1 MSADDIPDGFSLKRW
16 SRRKHEA
23 ARTAS
28 ATPGAPAASEAANPA
43 ALAQA
48 SGAVPPAPAP
58 AGHDA
63 TADAISAPLP
73 PVDSL
78 VFDSDF
84 TQFLQPKV
92 DETVKRQALK
102 KLFQDPRFN
111 VMDRLDVY
119 IDDYSLPDPISPE
132 VVRELLHMRSFFSP
146 PKTRV
151 NARGFVEDV
160 PADEAVSPPPA
171 SALPAPDGAL
181 PPLPAP
187 EVGAVP
193 VRPAAADDEG
203 PVQRDN
209 EQPTP

>member
-1 MSADDIPDGFSLKRW
+1 MSDDDVPDGFSLKRW

-23 ARTAS
+23 ARAAS
-28 ATPGAPAASEAANPA
+28 ATPGPPAASETASTALAPA
-43 ALAQA
+43 A
-48 SGAVPPAPAP
+48 GAVPPAPPP

-63 TADAISAPLP
+63 TAGAIPAPLP

-151 NARGFVEDV
+151 NAQGFVEDV
-160 PADEAVSPPPA
+160 PADEAVPPPPA
-171 SALPAPDGAL
+171 SALPAPDGAV
-181 PPLPAP
+181 PPAPAP
-187 EVGAVP
+187 ETDVAP

-209 EQPTP
+209 EQPKP